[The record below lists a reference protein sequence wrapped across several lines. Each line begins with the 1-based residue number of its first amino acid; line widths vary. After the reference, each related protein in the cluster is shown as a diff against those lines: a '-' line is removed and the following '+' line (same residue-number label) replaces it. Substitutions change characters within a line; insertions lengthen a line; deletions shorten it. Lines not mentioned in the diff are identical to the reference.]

1 MRERQ
6 KKKKGRT
13 WAEAAKTVL
22 EKYPNT
28 PMSHKEI
35 LQVIQRERL
44 KEISGT
50 SPLACLNAM
59 LHSNSRGREGIFY
72 KVPGR
77 MGVYTLKKDI
87 ADVVKELSEEASED
101 SSDNMSD
108 TQCTENNSTTT
119 NSKDGCRGRWKRRVP
134 AKLQSQPSSPQS
146 RCSSPSVS
154 SSKLISPSQKH
165 SKRALKQALKQQQQR
180 NHRRQ
185 CGIPTTS
192 SPRLLLKTVK
202 DMTHDSSSSKSSWEP
217 KQTERCPASPHNSTS
232 SSSSSVKADVCHTA
246 GARKVSQHSSRLSAR
261 QLRRT
266 KCEIDVETPDS
277 ILVNTNLRAL
287 INKHTFSLLP
297 TECQQ
302 KLLTML
308 PEVDQQAS
316 MDGAL
321 KVTSSAL
328 NNEFF
333 TSAAQSWKERLAE
346 GDFTPELRLRMR
358 QEIEKEKKVEHWK
371 EHFFESYYGEHSGL
385 SIEESRELTDAAD
398 NPEPAKCTVQPDK
411 PEIVKES
418 QKVHQVIEVSHR
430 ELRSRDVKTA
440 VTHPSPEEPIK
451 LPAPEHP
458 QLSLETR
465 NEEPEQ
471 FIEESSVQKAVGPK
485 LEGEKTLENEIKC
498 KNPTPPL
505 EAVVTCLTIKE
516 TQATKIEIP
525 VSEVKQTLTER
536 NRAESPMLAVTS
548 EHLKRK
554 GSSEQ
559 ETELITEKKPRVTPP
574 DVSSPVTAKETVEQ
588 RVPPLKISVLRILS
602 APAVIEP
609 VSPRTPVPLTPP
621 SIRPGRT
628 GARTLADIK
637 AKAQL
642 ARAQRAAAAAAGSS
656 SSRGASSV
664 GRTSTPSPAL
674 SFSEEFSPTSSR
686 SQSVSPIK
694 LSSGSPEGTGGL
706 SQTSPSSGFTG
717 HIETGFAQG
726 FSASQVLLKDNSS
739 LMGSQTTPS
748 MLNPTVMDQHSFL
761 SGGGVLTPISQEG
774 KLTVSNAVAQNQR
787 PQQTALSGASMTKTS
802 SSIPTN
808 NPLVTQLL
816 QGKDVPL
823 EKILPKPLAKM
834 EVQSFSISDQDKGNH
849 GTTTV
854 GLKQE
859 DPTNK
864 IDISRF
870 GHHISAGPSTM
881 QVRSAV
887 SGDKLVKSTQDPIF
901 HPLRPKCE
909 PKHTSL
915 SKQPSHF
922 QSYQLGLLDC
932 IQDQSIHLGIFGR
945 KRTSKPAMTGHYL
958 LNVSTYGRGSESS
971 KWPHL
976 SGNKSTAVSKL
987 KPLKKEK
994 MEVEEHVKERAE
1006 FDGGTH
1012 TSSQEHLNS
1021 PRVKVEQKGYCITEP
1036 DEVLAPQPCSDIK
1049 SESPSQS
1056 CLSKKEKVNTRTKET
1071 CSRTQLDVCIQGK
1084 TEPYQLNDCRQHMY
1098 LSQKSHN
1105 GQELVIGPQYGG
1117 TISMSVPQVLNHSMA
1132 DTLTSPTVACS
1143 GDSDVAGGGMM
1154 SFSVTVTAIP
1164 AGHLLDQSNQGETSP
1179 EQAFIETSGMEDV
1192 QSKCYCRLKAMIMC
1206 KGCGAFCHDDCI
1218 GPSKLCVSC
1227 LVVR

>member
-1 MRERQ
+1 MLSNGVNSCRN
-6 KKKKGRT
+6 
-13 WAEAAKTVL
+13 
-22 EKYPNT
+22 KYLPT
-28 PMSHKEI
+28 
-35 LQVIQRERL
+35 
-44 KEISGT
+44 
-50 SPLACLNAM
+50 
-59 LHSNSRGREGIFY
+59 
-72 KVPGR
+72 
-77 MGVYTLKKDI
+77 
-87 ADVVKELSEEASED
+87 
-101 SSDNMSD
+101 
-108 TQCTENNSTTT
+108 
-119 NSKDGCRGRWKRRVP
+119 
-134 AKLQSQPSSPQS
+134 KLQSQPSSPQS

-192 SPRLLLKTVK
+192 SPRLLLKSVK
-202 DMTHDSSSSKSSWEP
+202 DMAHDSSSSKSSWEL
-217 KQTERCPASPHNSTS
+217 KQTERCPASPQNSTS

-302 KLLTML
+302 KLLKML

-385 SIEESRELTDAAD
+385 SIEESRELTDAVD
-398 NPEPAKCTVQPDK
+398 SPEPAKCTVQPDK

-418 QKVHQVIEVSHR
+418 LKLHQVIEVSHR

-451 LPAPEHP
+451 LPAPELP
-458 QLSLETR
+458 QLSLDTR
-465 NEEPEQ
+465 NEAPEQ
-471 FIEESSVQKAVGPK
+471 FIAESPVQKAVGPK
-485 LEGEKTLENEIKC
+485 PESEKTLEKEIKC
-498 KNPTPPL
+498 KNPTPPS

-525 VSEVKQTLTER
+525 VAEVEQTLTER
-536 NRAESPMLAVTS
+536 NQAESPMLAVTS

-554 GSSEQ
+554 VSSEQ

-574 DVSSPVTAKETVEQ
+574 DMSSPVTAKETVEQ
-588 RVPPLKISVLRILS
+588 RVPPLKIPVSRILS

-621 SIRPGRT
+621 SVRPGRT

-656 SSRGASSV
+656 SSRGAGSV
-664 GRTSTPSPAL
+664 GRTSTPSPAR

-726 FSASQVLLKDNSS
+726 FSANQVLLKDNSS
-739 LMGSQTTPS
+739 LMGSQTTQS
-748 MLNPTVMDQHSFL
+748 MLNPMVKDQH

-787 PQQTALSGASMTKTS
+787 PQQTPLSGASVTKPS

-834 EVQSFSISDQDKGNH
+834 EFQSLAISDQDKGNL

-864 IDISRF
+864 KDISRF
-870 GHHISAGPSTM
+870 GCQISAGPSIM
-881 QVRSAV
+881 QVRSVV
-887 SGDKLVKSTQDPIF
+887 SGDKLVKSTQDPIL

-915 SKQPSHF
+915 SNQPSQF
-922 QSYQLGLLDC
+922 QSYQLGLLDG

-976 SGNKSTAVSKL
+976 SSNKSTTVSKL

-1006 FDGGTH
+1006 SVGGTH
-1012 TSSQEHLNS
+1012 TSSQENLNS
-1021 PRVKVEQKGYCITEP
+1021 PRVKVEQKP
-1036 DEVLAPQPCSDIK
+1036 EVLAPQPCSDIK
-1049 SESPSQS
+1049 SESPSLS
-1056 CLSKKEKVNTRTKET
+1056 CLSNKEKVNTRTKET
-1071 CSRTQLDVCIQGK
+1071 CSRTQLDVCIQGN

-1117 TISMSVPQVLNHSMA
+1117 TISMSVPQVLNHSIA
-1132 DTLTSPTVACS
+1132 DTLTSPTVSCS

-1164 AGHLLDQSNQGETSP
+1164 AGHLLDQSNQDETSP
-1179 EQAFIETSGMEDV
+1179 KQAFIETSGMEDV

>member
-1 MRERQ
+1 MRDRQ

-59 LHSNSRGREGIFY
+59 LHTNSRGEEGIFY

-87 ADVVKELSEEASED
+87 ADVLKELSEEASED

-108 TQCTENNSTTT
+108 TGCTENNSTIT
-119 NSKDGCRGRWKRRVP
+119 NSKDVRRGRWKRRVP
-134 AKLQSQPSSPQS
+134 TKLQSQPPSPQS

-165 SKRALKQALKQQQQR
+165 SKKALKQALKQQQQR
-180 NHRRQ
+180 SQRRQ

-192 SPRLLLKTVK
+192 SPSLLLKTVK
-202 DMTHDSSSSKSSWEP
+202 DITRDSSSFKSSWEL
-217 KQTERCPASPHNSTS
+217 KQTERCPASPQNSTS

-246 GARKVSQHSSRLSAR
+246 GARKVSQHSSRLNAR
-261 QLRRT
+261 QLRRS

-287 INKHTFSLLP
+287 INKHTFSMLP

-302 KLLTML
+302 KLLKML

-321 KVTSSAL
+321 KVTSSTL

-385 SIEESRELTDAAD
+385 SIEESRELTEAAD
-398 NPEPAKCTVQPDK
+398 NPESAKSKAQPDK

-430 ELRSRDVKTA
+430 ELRSRDVKPV
-440 VTHPSPEEPIK
+440 VTHPTQEEPIK
-451 LPAPEHP
+451 LPAPEQP
-458 QLSLETR
+458 QLSLDKR
-465 NEEPEQ
+465 NEAPE
-471 FIEESSVQKAVGPK
+471 ELTAELPVQKAVEPK
-485 LEGEKTLENEIKC
+485 PDNEKALEIEIKC
-498 KNPTPPL
+498 KNPIVPS
-505 EAVVTCLTIKE
+505 EAIVTILKIKE
-516 TQATKIEIP
+516 TQLTKIEIP
-525 VSEVKQTLTER
+525 VAEVGQTLTER
-536 NRAESPMLAVTS
+536 NQAGSPILAVTS

-554 GSSEQ
+554 VSSEPD
-559 ETELITEKKPRVTPP
+559 TELRTEKKPRVTTH
-574 DVSSPVTAKETVEQ
+574 DVSSPVKSKETVEH
-588 RVPPLKISVLRILS
+588 RVPPLKIPVSRILS
-602 APAVIEP
+602 APAGIET

-628 GARTLADIK
+628 GVRTLADIK

-642 ARAQRAAAAAAGSS
+642 ARAQCAAAAAAGSS

-664 GRTSTPSPAL
+664 GGTSTPSLAR
-674 SFSEEFSPTSSR
+674 SMSEEFSTGSSR
-686 SQSVSPIK
+686 NQSLSPIK
-694 LSSGSPEGTGGL
+694 QSSGSPEDTVGL
-706 SQTSPSSGFTG
+706 SQTFSSGFTG
-717 HIETGFAQG
+717 QTDTGFAR
-726 FSASQVLLKDNSS
+726 QVFLKDNRA
-739 LMGSQTTPS
+739 LMGSQTTQCTLNS
-748 MLNPTVMDQHSFL
+748 MVKDEHSLL
-761 SGGGVLTPISQEG
+761 SGGGVLTPISQSG
-774 KLTVSNAVAQNQR
+774 NLTVSNVIAQNQR
-787 PQQTALSGASMTKTS
+787 SQQTPLPGASMTKPS
-802 SSIPTN
+802 SLITAN

-816 QGKDVPL
+816 RGKDVPL

-834 EVQSFSISDQDKGNH
+834 EIQSVAISDRDEGNLV
-849 GTTTV
+849 TTTA
-854 GLKQE
+854 GLKKE
-859 DPTNK
+859 NLTNK
-864 IDISRF
+864 EHISRF
-870 GHHISAGPSTM
+870 GHQVLAGPSTM
-881 QVRSAV
+881 QFRSAISV
-887 SGDKLVKSTQDPIF
+887 DKLVNSTKDLIL
-901 HPLRPKCE
+901 HPLGPKCE
-909 PKHTSL
+909 PKHSSL
-915 SKQPSHF
+915 SHPPSQF
-922 QSYQLGLLDC
+922 QSCHLGHLEC
-932 IQDQSIHLGIFGR
+932 SQDQVSIHLGIFGR
-945 KRTSKPAMTGHYL
+945 KRMSKPAMTGHYL

-976 SGNKSTAVSKL
+976 SSNTSTTFANL
-987 KPLKKEK
+987 KQMKKEK

-1006 FDGGTH
+1006 SFGGSH
-1012 TSSQEHLNS
+1012 TCSQGQLNS
-1021 PRVKVEQKGYCITEP
+1021 SRVKMEQMGHCITKT
-1036 DEVLAPQPCSDIK
+1036 DKGLASQPCSEIK
-1049 SESPSQS
+1049 SDSPSLN
-1056 CLSKKEKVNTRTKET
+1056 CLSNKEKVNTRTKET
-1071 CSRTQLDVCIQGK
+1071 YTRTQGNTD
-1084 TEPYQLNDCRQHMY
+1084 PNQLSDCHQRMY

-1105 GQELVIGPQYGG
+1105 VQELIMGPQYGG
-1117 TISMSVPQVLNHSMA
+1117 TISMSVPHARNHSMA
-1132 DTLTSPTVACS
+1132 DTPTSPTVSCT
-1143 GDSDVAGGGMM
+1143 GDSDAAGGGMM

-1164 AGHLLDQSNQGETSP
+1164 AGHLLDESNQGETSP